1 MVGDTKMESYTCQNQ
16 NQKQKQNNCARPTAA
31 FALVILLKRKR
42 ERHTKHSMLKIPVNS
57 TNAETSLLRKFYVLN
72 LLESI
77 GYKLL

>member
-1 MVGDTKMESYTCQNQ
+1 MICFVLI
-16 NQKQKQNNCARPTAA
+16 
-31 FALVILLKRKR
+31 ALLETLNIDIRYLVVLK
-42 ERHTKHSMLKIPVNS
+42 KIPVNS

>member
-1 MVGDTKMESYTCQNQ
+1 MICFVLI
-16 NQKQKQNNCARPTAA
+16 
-31 FALVILLKRKR
+31 ALLETLNIDIRYLVVL
-42 ERHTKHSMLKIPVNS
+42 IPVNS